1 MLHNKGLT
9 MGESQAT
16 TTYLKNRSPNNCVKG
31 VTPLEA
37 WSGEKPNVGHLTKIG
52 NMAFVHKPKELIS
65 KLDSK
70 TTQGLFVGYEG
81 KSYRVW
87 IPIQRKLCIN

>member
-1 MLHNKGLT
+1 

-16 TTYLKNRSPNNCVKG
+16 ITYLKSRNPNSYLEG
-31 VTPLEA
+31 VIPLEA
-37 WSGEKPNVGHLTKIG
+37 WSGEKPNVGHFKKNC
-52 NMAFVHKPKELIS
+52 NMVFVHKPKELIS

-70 TTQGLFVGYEG
+70 TTQGLFVGYKG

-87 IPIQRKLCIN
+87 IPI